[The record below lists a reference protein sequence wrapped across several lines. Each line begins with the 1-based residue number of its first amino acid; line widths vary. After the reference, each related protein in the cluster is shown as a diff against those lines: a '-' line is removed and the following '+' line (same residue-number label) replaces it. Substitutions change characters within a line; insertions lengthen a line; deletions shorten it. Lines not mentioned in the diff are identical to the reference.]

1 MYGLVFFLFL
11 SKESKGLNEGR
22 VFVVHTRTRVCSF
35 FFFSLPVRLTSQLL
49 VEAFD
54 KPELVSKVTKQ
65 TSSLSLCQFWL
76 QMYFKTP

>member
-1 MYGLVFFLFL
+1 MKEGSLLFIPGL
-11 SKESKGLNEGR
+11 E
-22 VFVVHTRTRVCSF
+22 FVLF
-35 FFFSLPVRLTSQLL
+35 FFYLPVRLTSQLL